1 MNITVIG
8 TGYVGLSTGVCLAEI
23 GHSVVCIDIDE
34 NKINM
39 LRQGIP
45 PIYERGLKE
54 LLEKNLK
61 KGNLIFTTSY
71 TEGLE
76 KAEIILI
83 AVGTPSDAN
92 GAADLSYLDKAVD
105 TIASHLKRDAIIVI
119 KSTVPV
125 GTNEYVKKVFS
136 EKLPPSVHIEV
147 VSNPEF
153 LRQGSAISDTMNGD
167 RIVIGAENKDAAL
180 KIEKMY
186 KPLNIPVLMTDPK
199 SAELIKYASN
209 AFLATK
215 ISFINE
221 IAALCEAAGADVSSV
236 SRGMGMDK
244 RIGSA
249 FLNAGIGYG
258 GSCFPKDVKALL
270 HTAGKYGIDFSLL
283 KNTVAINER
292 QHELLVKKAAG
303 RFKQLQGK
311 KFALLGLAFKP
322 ETDDMRE
329 APSIK
334 IARSLLQSG
343 AAVSAYDPKAT
354 EKAKQIIGPNIHYAS
369 TIEEALKNTDAAL
382 IVTEWEEIKQMDIEK
397 NIKLMK
403 RPIIFD
409 GRNCLDEKQLK
420 KCGELEYYPVGKPP
434 MIIRPEENRQ

>member
-92 GAADLSYLDKAVD
+92 GAADLSYVDKAVD

-153 LRQGSAISDTMNGD
+153 LRQGSAIGDTMNGD

-249 FLNAGIGYG
+249 FLNAGIGTG
-258 GSCFPKDVKALL
+258 D
-270 HTAGKYGIDFSLL
+270 
-283 KNTVAINER
+283 
-292 QHELLVKKAAG
+292 
-303 RFKQLQGK
+303 
-311 KFALLGLAFKP
+311 LAFRK
-322 ETDDMRE
+322 M
-329 APSIK
+329 
-334 IARSLLQSG
+334 
-343 AAVSAYDPKAT
+343 
-354 EKAKQIIGPNIHYAS
+354 
-369 TIEEALKNTDAAL
+369 
-382 IVTEWEEIKQMDIEK
+382 
-397 NIKLMK
+397 
-403 RPIIFD
+403 
-409 GRNCLDEKQLK
+409 
-420 KCGELEYYPVGKPP
+420 
-434 MIIRPEENRQ
+434 